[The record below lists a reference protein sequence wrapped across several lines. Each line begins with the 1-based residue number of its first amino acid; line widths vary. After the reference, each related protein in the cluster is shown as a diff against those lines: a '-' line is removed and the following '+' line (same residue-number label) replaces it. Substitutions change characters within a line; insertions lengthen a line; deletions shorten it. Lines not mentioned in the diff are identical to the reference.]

1 VRGSAVSGV
10 CVGLVFCVIGY
21 EEEVAGA
28 RERKPAAMGIRW
40 ETGEDIFGWR
50 IGNRV
55 PVKCMLD
62 VCCKFGW

>member
-1 VRGSAVSGV
+1 
-10 CVGLVFCVIGY
+10 VIGY